1 MKLLLKYF
9 PNLTPEQL
17 SAYEQLALNICH
29 WNDKI
34 NLISRKDTE
43 HLEERHILHSLAIAC
58 HLRFKSGSLII
69 DVGTGGG
76 FPGLPLAIMFPNVHF
91 TLVDSIRKKIN
102 VVKELTHTLE
112 LKNVSTRHVRAEKV
126 SEKYDFVVSRAVTSF
141 PKFLGWTKNLISE
154 KSNNEIPNGILALKG
169 GDLSDE
175 LAGSNKKTQIIPV
188 SSFFDEKWFTTKHIV
203 YWHPAKRS

>member
-9 PNLTPEQL
+9 PELTPKQL

-43 HLEERHILHSLAIAC
+43 HLEERHILHSLAIAY
-58 HLRFKSGSLII
+58 HLKFKSDSRII

-91 TLVDSIRKKIN
+91 TLVDSIQKKIN

-112 LKNVSTRHVRAEKV
+112 LKNITPRHVRAEKV
-126 SEKYDFVVSRAVTSF
+126 SDKYDFIISRAVTAF

-154 KSNNEIPNGILALKG
+154 KSSNEIPNGILALKG
-169 GDLSDE
+169 GDLSNE
-175 LAGSNKKTQIIPV
+175 LAGYNKTTQIIPI
-188 SSFFDEKWFTTKHIV
+188 SSFFDEIWFATKHIV
-203 YWHPAKRS
+203 YWHPTKRS